1 MEITVILKKLAYS
14 RILPA
19 VNIKGKRDLLEDKWL
34 DKNPNLYDIENISQS
49 EEGIDFSLIVPL
61 YNSSKYI
68 DDLLQT
74 LINQKTEYRYEI
86 ILIDDGSKDDTLSK
100 IREYQ
105 KNRSSLIKVISKKN
119 GGISNA
125 RNSGLLVSRGKYVGF
140 MDHDDMVD
148 ENYVQE
154 LISKAYSLSADL
166 VKCEI
171 IVKDSSGNIC
181 EDIQTRDEVI
191 TSKDTDKLMDY
202 DGYIWACAISR
213 KLFDHLRFPDSY
225 WYEDMITRFL
235 IYPRCNKIV
244 NTTSTKYIK
253 YEHENNA
260 SKTVWS
266 SRNYKSLEQL
276 YLLEHIIKSLSTFGI
291 KKDEFIVKALL
302 AEAGGTA
309 EYRVDK
315 LDGKIK
321 KQVFAALSELVL
333 TEVDESVLC
342 KLSGEEKTVY
352 AIFKHKRYLNWLL
365 LKFV

>member
-68 DDLLQT
+68 DDLLKT
-74 LINQKTEYRYEI
+74 LINQ
-86 ILIDDGSKDDTLSK
+86 
-100 IREYQ
+100 
-105 KNRSSLIKVISKKN
+105 
-119 GGISNA
+119 NA

-171 IVKDSSGNIC
+171 VVKDNSGNIC

-191 TSKDTDKLMDY
+191 TSDDANKLMAY

-291 KKDEFIVKALL
+291 KKD
-302 AEAGGTA
+302 
-309 EYRVDK
+309 
-315 LDGKIK
+315 
-321 KQVFAALSELVL
+321 
-333 TEVDESVLC
+333 
-342 KLSGEEKTVY
+342 
-352 AIFKHKRYLNWLL
+352 H
-365 LKFV
+365 